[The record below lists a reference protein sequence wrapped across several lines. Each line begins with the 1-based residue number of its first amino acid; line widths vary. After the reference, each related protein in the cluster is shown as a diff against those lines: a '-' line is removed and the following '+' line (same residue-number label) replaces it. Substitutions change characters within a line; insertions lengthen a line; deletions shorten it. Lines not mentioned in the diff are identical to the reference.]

1 MNTLAI
7 TIQTLQLAG
16 ISIVVVF
23 AILVALVLVLG
34 IFSLVATKAV
44 AKKPVQTKDIKAEY
58 TNAKTLANASL
69 EDKAAVALA
78 LYLYE
83 QDEMN
88 QESGILTITHH
99 DHSWSSQLNTR
110 L

>member
-1 MNTLAI
+1 MNTLTI

-16 ISIVVVF
+16 ISIAVVF
-23 AILVALVLVLG
+23 VILVALVLVLG

-88 QESGILTITHH
+88 QESGILTITNH

>member
-1 MNTLAI
+1 MNFLAI
-7 TIQTLQLAG
+7 TIETWTLAG

-23 AILVALVLVLG
+23 AILVVLVWILN

-44 AKKPVQTKDIKAEY
+44 IKKPAKKDIKAEY
-58 TNAKTLANASL
+58 NNAKTLANASL
-69 EDKAAVALA
+69 DDKAAVAVA

-83 QDEMN
+83 QEVMN
-88 QESGILTITHH
+88 QESGILTITHN